1 MNENI
6 FNFLKYA
13 IPICYISVSNTTTE
27 TAYNFDININDYD
40 YFVTI
45 YISYSHTTQDN
56 VYIKYSLYLDD
67 NLIETVYKPV
77 LKKTG
82 QKLSTLKKKLSTPTK
97 NPAKLIILH
106 STKKSLP
113 MQSILILSTVEADPE
128 MRLAPVIQNLMLTS
142 LSEKFRVLK
151 HIAAVLQ

>member
-6 FNFLKYA
+6 FNFLKYV

-77 LKKTG
+77 LKKTKPNRATAE
-82 QKLSTLKKKLSTPTK
+82 KLNQMETLIKACSKKIIQQEIKSRK
-97 NPAKLIILH
+97 NGMFLKSVLNH
-106 STKKSLP
+106 SDK
-113 MQSILILSTVEADPE
+113 E
-128 MRLAPVIQNLMLTS
+128 RN
-142 LSEKFRVLK
+142 
-151 HIAAVLQ
+151 